1 MQFEVKLPDIVIDE
15 LSHFP
20 YDVRKRI
27 ANSIKSLEKFP
38 FPHGNTIRKIHG
50 TNKPIYRL
58 RVGDYRVIYNI
69 DMNKRQIL
77 VLTVVHRQRL
87 EQALRTI
94 L

>member
-1 MQFEVKLPDIVIDE
+1 MNFEVKIPDAVIDE

-20 YDVRKRI
+20 LETRKRI
-27 ANSIKSLEKFP
+27 AGSIKSLEEFP
-38 FPHGNTIRKIHG
+38 FPRGNAIRKIRS

-58 RVGDYRVIYNI
+58 RVGDYRVIYHL
-69 DMNKRQIL
+69 DTAKRQVL

-87 EQALRTI
+87 EQALKTI